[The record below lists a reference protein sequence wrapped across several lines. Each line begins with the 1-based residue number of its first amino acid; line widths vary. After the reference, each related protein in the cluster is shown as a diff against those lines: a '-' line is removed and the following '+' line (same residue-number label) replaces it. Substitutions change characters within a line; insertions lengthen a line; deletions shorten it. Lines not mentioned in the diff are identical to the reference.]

1 MNIFSNVAGYKVN
14 SEKSAALLYTDNK
27 WSEKEIREISPF
39 TIATHSI
46 KYLGVTLTKQVEDLY
61 DKNFK
66 ALKKKTEE
74 DMGKWKD
81 LPCSRVDR
89 INTEKRA
96 ILQKAIYRFN
106 VIPITSP
113 AKFFTDLKRTIFN

>member
-1 MNIFSNVAGYKVN
+1 MQQDTRLTEKKSVAT
-14 SEKSAALLYTDNK
+14 LYTDDK
-27 WSEKEIREISPF
+27 RAEKEIRETTPF
-39 TIATHSI
+39 TIATNII

-89 INTEKRA
+89 ISTEKRA